1 MLVWLMPMTTKP
13 FDKTA
18 SEPPWRAQ
26 ELLLLSEV
34 MRLVG
39 KSLAPDIVLREMLH
53 LMSELLGLNRGRV
66 VLADFVGDVALDGL
80 ERLAVPKPGAG
91 STQPVRPSSAIRYAY
106 GLTRAEMALG
116 RYGPG
121 EGITGRVLA
130 TAQPIIVQDI
140 DTEPQFLMR
149 AVARSQLPQ
158 EVVAFIAL
166 PIEVNR
172 KVIGVLACHR
182 IRSRDRQL
190 NDDVAVLRILATL
203 AGQLLQLQALVLEK
217 TRALQAKNQLLT
229 QALQAAT
236 ARYGIIGTSPVLLQA
251 LNELERVAEA
261 SATVLLLGESGTGKE
276 LFARAVH
283 LSSQRR
289 DQPFIKVNCAAI
301 PDTLFESE
309 LFGYERGAF
318 TGAQTARAGWFEQ
331 ADRGTIFLDEIG
343 EMPLAMQTKLLR
355 ALQEGTIVRLGGQR
369 EITVRVR
376 VVAATNRDLAQEVQR
391 GTFRRDLFYRLN
403 VIPIRL
409 PSLRERQQDIRPLA
423 LHFLSRFNHSSQTH
437 QRNVSLSLEALQRL
451 EQHPWPGNI
460 RELGNVIER
469 LVLLT
474 DHSVV
479 SARELERF
487 LPSELAVP
495 VPAASLIALPSAAEA
510 LPALITR
517 PLPFV
522 RGYLGA
528 DSHSAAQLQQA
539 LAAHG
544 GNQSRA
550 AQAVGLTVRQFS
562 YRLRKINPSGSTPPD
577 NL

>member
-1 MLVWLMPMTTKP
+1 MPLQRGFDLAGLLLVWHM
-13 FDKTA
+13 A
-18 SEPPWRAQ
+18 SNVPALLPISKSAAATQWRAQ
-26 ELLLLSEV
+26 ELLLMSEV

-39 KSLAPDIVLREMLH
+39 KSLAPEVVLREMLH

-66 VLADFVGDVALDGL
+66 VLADFVGNIALGGLADRKPVARSGP
-80 ERLAVPKPGAG
+80 AVGPA
-91 STQPVRPSSAIRYAY
+91 SAIRYAY
-106 GLTRAEMALG
+106 GLTRAEMARG

-140 DTEPQFLMR
+140 DAEPQFLAR
-149 AVARSQLPQ
+149 SVARSQLPQ
-158 EVVAFIAL
+158 EIVAFIAL

-172 KVIGVLACHR
+172 EVIGVLACHR

-190 NDDVAVLRILATL
+190 NDDVAVLKILATL
-203 AGQLLQLQALVLEK
+203 AGQLLQLQALVADK
-217 TRALQAKNQLLT
+217 TRALQARNELLT
-229 QALQAAT
+229 RALKAAA
-236 ARYGIIGTSPVLLQA
+236 ARYGIIGTSPALLQA
-251 LNELERVAEA
+251 LSELERVSEA
-261 SATVLLLGESGTGKE
+261 SASVLLLGESGTGKE

-283 LSSQRR
+283 LSSPRR

-318 TGAQTARAGWFEQ
+318 TGAQSARAGWFEQ
-331 ADRGTIFLDEIG
+331 ANHGTIFLDEIG

-355 ALQEGTIVRLGGQR
+355 TLQEGTIVRLGGNR
-369 EITVRVR
+369 EITVQVR
-376 VVAATNRDLAQEVQR
+376 VVAATNRDLEQDVRR

-409 PSLRERQQDIRPLA
+409 PSLRERQQDIRALA
-423 LHFLSRFNHSSQTH
+423 LHFLNRVNQAN
-437 QRNVSLSLEALQRL
+437 QRNVSLSSDALARL

-460 RELGNVIER
+460 RELGNVVER

-474 DHSVV
+474 D
-479 SARELERF
+479 SAMVTGEELERF
-487 LPSELAVP
+487 LPAEEQSFHAAEPPALPKAP
-495 VPAASLIALPSAAEA
+495 PAPAAPLVRDYQSAQ
-510 LPALITR
+510 
-517 PLPFV
+517 
-522 RGYLGA
+522 
-528 DSHSAAQLQQA
+528 SHSAAQLRQA

-550 AQAVGLTVRQFS
+550 AQAMGLTARQFG
-562 YRLRKINPSGSTPPD
+562 YRLQKLGLHNVD